1 MRPFGLAPELKTTIP
16 TIEIA
21 NGGGDYP
28 CLDGAVPGFGKRTIL
43 HCGWRVIGIGDGL

>member
-1 MRPFGLAPELKTTIP
+1 MRPFGLAPELKTIIP

-28 CLDGAVPGFGKRTIL
+28 GLNVAVPGFGKRTIL
-43 HCGWRVIGIGDGL
+43 RYGWRVIGIGDGL